1 MSEDEFTRLFKY
13 IHAEFKKINDKLE
26 QTATKEELNYLTNA
40 VDAFAK

>member
-13 IHAEFKKINDKLE
+13 MHAEFKKINDKLD
-26 QTATKEELNYLTNA
+26 QAAAKEELNHLAEA